1 MNHRCLTTLGG
12 LISAMAL
19 AAPVLAPQLAAAQSN
34 TNAVTNGPA
43 ASMGAP
49 LERQFQQIQGIT
61 QITTTSGLGS
71 VPRTTEGKPDL
82 QGVWD
87 FRTITPLERPRE
99 LGDKAFFTAEE
110 AAAWE
115 KDENR
120 RQNRDL
126 IDPETGGLNYPA
138 GGVVPY
144 NEFWYDRGDKV
155 VGSRRTSLIVDPPNG
170 RLPAWTPE
178 GKVKADARA
187 VTGRETQLGRPKAD
201 SWEDRPLQER
211 CIMGLNA
218 GPPMMPGAYN
228 NNVQLFQTPEYVVI
242 FTEMVHDARIV
253 PMDGR
258 PFLNIPQWKGESRG
272 HWEGDTLVVE
282 TKNFK
287 RETSL
292 PGSSASTHLIERFT
306 RSDANTLLYEFT
318 VTDPTT
324 WTRPWTAVVPMARSE
339 DPIYEYACH
348 EGNHALAGIL
358 AGARADEKAAE
369 EAARKG
375 SK

>member
-1 MNHRCLTTLGG
+1 MNKRF
-12 LISAMAL
+12 LISMSGLVSAIAL
-19 AAPVLAPQLAAAQSN
+19 LAPISAIGQTSSPTTRTAAA
-34 TNAVTNGPA
+34 
-43 ASMGAP
+43 
-49 LERQFQQIQGIT
+49 
-61 QITTTSGLGS
+61 TSTL
-71 VPRTTEGKPDL
+71 PRTPDGKPDL

-99 LGDKAFFTAEE
+99 LGEKAFFTEAE

-126 IDPETGGLNYPA
+126 IDPEVGGLMYPP

-155 VGSRRTSLIVDPPNG
+155 VGTRRTSLIVDPPNG
-170 RLPAWTPE
+170 RLPPLTPE

-218 GPPMMPGAYN
+218 GPPMTPGAYN
-228 NNVQLFQTPEYVVI
+228 NNVQLSQTPDHVVI
-242 FTEMVHDARIV
+242 LTEMVHDARIV

-272 HWEGDTLVVE
+272 RWDGDTLVVE

-306 RSDANTLLYEFT
+306 RVDANTLLYEFT
-318 VTDPTT
+318 VNDPTT
-324 WTRPWTAVVPMARSE
+324 WTRPWTAVVPMVRSE

-348 EGNHALAGIL
+348 EANYALPGIL
-358 AGARADEKAAE
+358 GGARADEKAAA
-369 EAARKG
+369 EAAKKG

>member
-19 AAPVLAPQLAAAQSN
+19 LAPRLLAPGLLAPRLAAAQVN
-34 TNAVTNGPA
+34 TNAA
-43 ASMGAP
+43 APSA
-49 LERQFQQIQGIT
+49 
-61 QITTTSGLGS
+61 TST
-71 VPRTTEGKPDL
+71 VPRTPDGKPDL

-99 LGDKAFFTAEE
+99 LGDKASFTAEE

-115 KDENR
+115 KDETR

-126 IDPETGGLNYPA
+126 IDPKTGGLNYPA

-144 NEFWYDRGDKV
+144 NEFWYERGDKI

-170 RLPAWTPE
+170 RLPSWTPE
-178 GKVKADARA
+178 GKVNADARA
-187 VTGRETQLGRPKAD
+187 LTGRETQLGRPKAD

-218 GPPMMPGAYN
+218 GPPMTPGAYN
-228 NNVQLFQTPEYVVI
+228 NNFQLLQTPDYVVI
-242 FTEMVHDARIV
+242 LTEMVHDARIV
-253 PMDGR
+253 PLDGR
-258 PFLNIPQWKGESRG
+258 PHLSIRQWKGDSRG
-272 HWEGDTLVVE
+272 HWEGNTLVVD
-282 TKNFK
+282 TTNFK

-292 PGSSASTHLIERFT
+292 PGSSANTHLIEPFT
-306 RSDANTLLYEFT
+306 RTDANTLLYEFT
-318 VTDPTT
+318 VEDPSM
-324 WTRPWTAVVPMARSE
+324 WTRPWTAVVPTSKSE

-348 EGNHALAGIL
+348 EGNHAMIGIL

-369 EAARKG
+369 EAAKKE

>member
-1 MNHRCLTTLGG
+1 MNKRFLTSMGG
-12 LISAMAL
+12 LVSAIAL
-19 AAPVLAPQLAAAQSN
+19 LAPLPAIGQATS
-34 TNAVTNGPA
+34 PA
-43 ASMGAP
+43 A
-49 LERQFQQIQGIT
+49 
-61 QITTTSGLGS
+61 TTAASAASNL
-71 VPRTTEGKPDL
+71 PRTPDGKPDL

-99 LGDKAFFTAEE
+99 LGTKAFFTEAE

-126 IDPETGGLNYPA
+126 IDPEVGGLMYPP

-144 NEFWYDRGDKV
+144 NEFWYDRGEKV
-155 VGSRRTSLIVDPPNG
+155 VGTRRTSLIVDPPDG
-170 RLPAWTPE
+170 RLPALTPE

-187 VTGRETQLGRPKAD
+187 TVGRETQLGRPKAD

-218 GPPMMPGAYN
+218 GPPMTPGAYN
-228 NNVQLFQTPEYVVI
+228 NNVQLSQTADFVVI
-242 FTEMVHDARIV
+242 LTEMVHDARIV

-272 HWEGDTLVVE
+272 RWDGDTLVVE

-306 RSDANTLLYEFT
+306 RVDANTLLYEFT
-318 VTDPTT
+318 VNDPST
-324 WTRPWTAVVPMARSE
+324 WTKPWTAVVPMVRSE

-348 EGNHALAGIL
+348 EANYALPGIL
-358 AGARADEKAAE
+358 GGARADEKAAE
-369 EAARKG
+369 EAAKKG

>member
-1 MNHRCLTTLGG
+1 MNKRFLISMGG
-12 LISAMAL
+12 LVSAMAL
-19 AAPVLAPQLAAAQSN
+19 LAPVTVIGQTTSP
-34 TNAVTNGPA
+34 TTTTA
-43 ASMGAP
+43 ASTLA
-49 LERQFQQIQGIT
+49 
-61 QITTTSGLGS
+61 
-71 VPRTTEGKPDL
+71 RTPDGKPDL

-99 LGDKAFFTAEE
+99 LGTKAFFTEAE

-126 IDPETGGLNYPA
+126 IDPETGGLMYPP

-155 VGSRRTSLIVDPPNG
+155 VGSRRTSLIVDPPDG
-170 RLPAWTPE
+170 RLPALTPD
-178 GKVKADARA
+178 GKVKAEARA
-187 VTGRETQLGRPKAD
+187 KAGRETQLGHPKAD

-218 GPPMMPGAYN
+218 GPPMTPGAYN
-228 NNVQLFQTPEYVVI
+228 NNVQLVQTPEYVVI
-242 FTEMVHDARIV
+242 LTEMVHDARIV

-272 HWEGDTLVVE
+272 RWEGDTLVVE

-306 RSDANTLLYEFT
+306 RTDANTLLYEFT
-318 VTDPTT
+318 VNDPAT
-324 WTRPWTAVVPMARSE
+324 WTRPWTAVVPMVKSA

-348 EGNHALAGIL
+348 EGNYALGAIL
-358 AGARADEKAAE
+358 AGARADEKAAA
-369 EAARKG
+369 EAAKKG

>member
-19 AAPVLAPQLAAAQSN
+19 LAPGPAAAQPN
-34 TNAVTNGPA
+34 TNAATKAPSA
-43 ASMGAP
+43 AS
-49 LERQFQQIQGIT
+49 
-61 QITTTSGLGS
+61 S
-71 VPRTTEGKPDL
+71 VPRTPDGKPDL

-87 FRTITPLERPRE
+87 FRTITPMERPRE

-126 IDPETGGLNYPA
+126 IDPEVGGLNYPA

-170 RLPAWTPE
+170 RLPPWTPE
-178 GKVKADARA
+178 GKAKADARA
-187 VTGRETQLGRPKAD
+187 LVGRETQLGRPKAD

-218 GPPMMPGAYN
+218 GPPMTPGAYN
-228 NNVQLFQTPEYVVI
+228 NNVQLSQTPEYVVI
-242 FTEMVHDARIV
+242 LTEMVHDARIV

-272 HWEGDTLVVE
+272 RWEGDTLVVE

-306 RSDANTLLYEFT
+306 RTDANTLMYEFT
-318 VTDPTT
+318 VTDPTM

-369 EAARKG
+369 EAAKKG

>member
-1 MNHRCLTTLGG
+1 MNKRFLISMGG
-12 LISAMAL
+12 LVSAIALLAPISAIGQTSS
-19 AAPVLAPQLAAAQSN
+19 PTTTAAA
-34 TNAVTNGPA
+34 
-43 ASMGAP
+43 
-49 LERQFQQIQGIT
+49 
-61 QITTTSGLGS
+61 TSTLL
-71 VPRTTEGKPDL
+71 RTPDGKPDL

-99 LGDKAFFTAEE
+99 LGEKAFFTEAE

-126 IDPETGGLNYPA
+126 IDPEVGGLMYPP

-155 VGSRRTSLIVDPPNG
+155 VGTRRTSLIVDPLNG
-170 RLPAWTPE
+170 RLASLTPE

-187 VTGRETQLGRPKAD
+187 AVGCETQLGRPKAD

-218 GPPMMPGAYN
+218 GPPMTPGAYN
-228 NNVQLFQTPEYVVI
+228 NNVQLTQTPDFVVI
-242 FTEMVHDARIV
+242 LTEMVHDARIV

-272 HWEGDTLVVE
+272 RWEGDTRVVE

-306 RSDANTLLYEFT
+306 RTGANTLLYEFT
-318 VTDPTT
+318 VNDPAT
-324 WTRPWTAVVPMARSE
+324 WTRPWTAVVPMTRSE

-348 EGNHALAGIL
+348 EANYALPGIL
-358 AGARADEKAAE
+358 GGARADEKAAE
-369 EAARKG
+369 EAAK
-375 SK
+375 KAAK